1 MNLDDPDHRR
11 RFIHKLTLSCEQ
23 AGMTVSDGL
32 LALILT
38 RITPRVLIELR
49 EVCRRPPPTANL
61 DREDEQARRTE
72 DRRVAEKLLRDPG
85 VLSRVEE
92 AMEANGYAG
101 DFAPAMLAYVA
112 LTSRLL
118 RDERPLSL
126 AIVGDAAAGKNATIN
141 AALALVPRD
150 AVYEFTA
157 SSPTA
162 LLYTGEDFRNR
173 VVIFKEADSI
183 PDRGPTAS
191 AIRALVEENILRYE
205 VTIRAPGIG
214 TFETR
219 RIDKPGPTGLI
230 TTSTRSLSPELHS
243 RLLPVPVVD
252 DRQTTYKVICMKG
265 DRVAG
270 VVAAPDLEPFLALQ
284 RRLAIAKERR
294 VTVPFGW
301 ALARAM
307 STCSLELRAR
317 RDFERLI
324 VCIKTIAFIH
334 QRRRRR
340 AADGKIEAAMDDY
353 QVAQKLLFGS
363 FAHAAAEG
371 ITAVIRET
379 VEKIGETEAIT
390 REELGRRLGRPKQT
404 VSWRVKKALDLELL
418 TEVVQGR
425 SRLLRRNRALP

>member
-1 MNLDDPDHRR
+1 AALKTLADVRGTISAAQAGASPELTFHRTATGVTATFDGVDGLAIAAEYVRSNGYGMWALVAVQSGDQICHRQGMNLDDPDHRR

-150 AVYEFTA
+150 AVYEF
-157 SSPTA
+157 
-162 LLYTGEDFRNR
+162 
-173 VVIFKEADSI
+173 
-183 PDRGPTAS
+183 
-191 AIRALVEENILRYE
+191 
-205 VTIRAPGIG
+205 
-214 TFETR
+214 
-219 RIDKPGPTGLI
+219 
-230 TTSTRSLSPELHS
+230 
-243 RLLPVPVVD
+243 
-252 DRQTTYKVICMKG
+252 
-265 DRVAG
+265 
-270 VVAAPDLEPFLALQ
+270 
-284 RRLAIAKERR
+284 
-294 VTVPFGW
+294 
-301 ALARAM
+301 
-307 STCSLELRAR
+307 
-317 RDFERLI
+317 
-324 VCIKTIAFIH
+324 
-334 QRRRRR
+334 
-340 AADGKIEAAMDDY
+340 
-353 QVAQKLLFGS
+353 
-363 FAHAAAEG
+363 
-371 ITAVIRET
+371 
-379 VEKIGETEAIT
+379 
-390 REELGRRLGRPKQT
+390 
-404 VSWRVKKALDLELL
+404 
-418 TEVVQGR
+418 
-425 SRLLRRNRALP
+425 